1 MSSGS
6 LGALRSSVK
15 NSAARPKFFSRCYPC
30 LLIELTYV
38 SSHITALLGSLLL
51 NMVWSPTQRFLPH
64 FCNMLIISLFTN
76 NCLAHCKTY
85 VLLRG
90 SSDVLLPK
98 AATALTTKITV
109 TGKAG
114 ITFYWADHTFALR
127 LS

>member
-1 MSSGS
+1 MLS
-6 LGALRSSVK
+6 LSFNRVDLCLFIHYSIFLFTLEYGVEPNTA
-15 NSAARPKFFSRCYPC
+15 FFA
-30 LLIELTYV
+30 T
-38 SSHITALLGSLLL
+38 
-51 NMVWSPTQRFLPH
+51 FLEH
-64 FCNMLIISLFTN
+64 ANIISLFTN

-85 VLLRG
+85 VLLRV
-90 SSDVLLPK
+90 SSDVLPK